1 MDCSITNNETL
12 SHLATINQMTATTGC
27 THEKAKQLL
36 ISTDYRLEAAINLF
50 FDERTMPI
58 PCCKFSEVIIFTLS
72 IKNILFDINKLMT
85 PANTPATPPNF
96 PETLLSFNK
105 LSTSTGTTPPPS
117 SSTANILSNDNRISS
132 SKTTTT
138 TNHSLSSSPM
148 NMTMMMMMDGTA

>member
-1 MDCSITNNETL
+1 MTTIECSTINNETL
-12 SHLATINQMTATTGC
+12 AHLIIINQMTATTGC
-27 THEKAKQLL
+27 TYEQAKQLL

-58 PCCKFSEVIIFTLS
+58 PCCKFSELI
-72 IKNILFDINKLMT
+72 T

-105 LSTSTGTTPPPS
+105 LSTSSGTSSSS
-117 SSTANILSNDNRISS
+117 SSTSTTTTTTIVSNDNQISS
-132 SKTTTT
+132 TT

-148 NMTMMMMMDGTA
+148 NMTMMMMDGTA

>member
-1 MDCSITNNETL
+1 MTTIDCSSINNETL
-12 SHLATINQMTATTGC
+12 AHLVMINQMVTTTGC
-27 THEKAKQLL
+27 THEQAKQLL
-36 ISTDYRLEAAINLF
+36 ISTEWRLEAAINVL

-58 PCCKFSEVIIFTLS
+58 PCCKFSEY
-72 IKNILFDINKLMT
+72 MT

-105 LSTSTGTTPPPS
+105 LSTSGGTTGTPS
-117 SSTANILSNDNRISS
+117 SSSSTTTNDNQISS
-132 SKTTTT
+132 TTTTTTT

>member
-1 MDCSITNNETL
+1 MATMDCSTINNETL
-12 SHLATINQMTATTGC
+12 SHLVIINQMTATTGC
-27 THEKAKQLL
+27 TYEQAKQLL

-58 PCCKFSEVIIFTLS
+58 PCCKFSE
-72 IKNILFDINKLMT
+72 LMT

-105 LSTSTGTTPPPS
+105 LSTSSSSSIPS
-117 SSTANILSNDNRISS
+117 SSTTIISNDNQISS
-132 SKTTTT
+132 TTTTTTT

>member
-58 PCCKFSEVIIFTLS
+58 PCCKFSE
-72 IKNILFDINKLMT
+72 LMT